1 MLLLAST
8 HFLKIQCSVLYCRP
22 TLPMVRFGSIPI
34 SCIDAGAGDDISEN
48 VKLLRPCSRS
58 GKLKVRN
65 GAFSVCE
72 FNGTGLHVEK
82 IRRRKH
88 LDYVAD
94 YPTSCIVG
102 TSC

>member
-1 MLLLAST
+1 
-8 HFLKIQCSVLYCRP
+8 
-22 TLPMVRFGSIPI
+22 MVRFGSIPI
-34 SCIDAGAGDDISEN
+34 SCIDAGAGEDISEN
-48 VKLLRPCSRS
+48 VKLLRPRSRS
-58 GKLKVRN
+58 EKLKVRN

-102 TSC
+102 TFC